1 MKSILKLLL
10 AALIIVYAG
19 SCTKITDTGITL
31 KIKGISTLPAVKKST
46 AVEGYTFSEALMGI
60 KEIEIEAESADE
72 ESDDYDDVEYEF
84 EGKYV
89 VDLLTGTSSPDLGL
103 ADLQPGTYNELEAE
117 TAQILEGG
125 NTLILKGTYTDAA
138 QNVHTFEFSTDDEI
152 ELEIE
157 SDEGFVLT
165 EGEVLDMIVNIYLP
179 MLFEGVD
186 FSTATENADG
196 VIIINDSSN
205 PSLAWK
211 INNNIDHVAE
221 IEIDDDGD
229 DDADD
234 DDDKD

>member
-1 MKSILKLLL
+1 MKRIMKLLL
-10 AALIIVYAG
+10 AALIVVYAG

-31 KIKGISTLPAVKKST
+31 KIKGISTLPLLKKST

-60 KEIEIEAESADE
+60 KEIEIEAESADD
-72 ESDDYDDVEYEF
+72 ESDDYDDMEYEF

-89 VDLLTGTSSPDLGL
+89 IDLLTGTSSPDLGL

-117 TAQILEGG
+117 TAQILDGG
-125 NTLILKGTYTDAA
+125 NTLIVKGTYTDAS
-138 QNVHTFEFSTDDEI
+138 QNAYTFEFSTDDEI

-157 SDEGFVLT
+157 SDEGFVLI

-179 MLFEGVD
+179 MFFEGVD

-205 PSLAWK
+205 SSLAWK

-221 IEIDDDGD
+221 IEIDDD
-229 DDADD
+229 DD

>member
-157 SDEGFVLT
+157 SDEGFVLA

-221 IEIDDDGD
+221 IEIDDDD